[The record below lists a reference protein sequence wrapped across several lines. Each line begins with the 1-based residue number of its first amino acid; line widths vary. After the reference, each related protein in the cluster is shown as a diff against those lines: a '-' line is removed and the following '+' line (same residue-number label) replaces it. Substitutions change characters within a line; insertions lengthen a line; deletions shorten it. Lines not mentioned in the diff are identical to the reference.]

1 VATLT
6 QDATVYLDTH
16 VVVWLYGQG
25 ASAISEAAAEALRGA
40 SRRLFSP
47 MVRLE
52 LQYLYEIGRVS
63 LPPAPV
69 LDELNAVMGLDLC
82 HMPFAAVI
90 RAAEEH
96 GWARDPFD
104 RLIVAQ
110 ADLAEASLVTRD
122 DTIHLNYSRAVW

>member
-1 VATLT
+1 MATLT

-25 ASAISEAAAEALRGA
+25 AVAVSEAAADAIRCA
-40 SRRLFSP
+40 KRLVLSP

-69 LDELNAVMGLDLC
+69 LDELNATMGVDLS
-82 HMPFAAVI
+82 HMPFAAVV
-90 RAAEEH
+90 RGAEHH
-96 GWARDPFD
+96 GWTRDPFD

-110 ADLAEASLVTRD
+110 AEIDEAWLVTRD
-122 DTIHLNYSRAVW
+122 DTIHANYPRAVW